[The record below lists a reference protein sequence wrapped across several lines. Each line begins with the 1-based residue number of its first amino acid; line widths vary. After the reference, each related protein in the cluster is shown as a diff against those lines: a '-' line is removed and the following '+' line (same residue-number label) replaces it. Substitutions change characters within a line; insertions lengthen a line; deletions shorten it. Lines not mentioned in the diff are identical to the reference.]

1 MQEQEVARKL
11 ELCVG
16 SFKKVLY
23 EPDDIFLKNMEKNN
37 LAGDDISKYQLWE
50 WTQGVGLYGLWKL
63 FEHRRRPARQKHQH
77 HGARPGVVLFI

>member
-23 EPDDIFLKNMEKNN
+23 EPCL
-37 LAGDDISKYQLWE
+37 
-50 WTQGVGLYGLWKL
+50 LYTS
-63 FEHRRRPARQKHQH
+63 RC
-77 HGARPGVVLFI
+77 V

>member
-23 EPDDIFLKNMEKNN
+23 EPDDIFLA
-37 LAGDDISKYQLWE
+37 LCTGFCHHQFPL
-50 WTQGVGLYGLWKL
+50 L
-63 FEHRRRPARQKHQH
+63 F
-77 HGARPGVVLFI
+77 GIF